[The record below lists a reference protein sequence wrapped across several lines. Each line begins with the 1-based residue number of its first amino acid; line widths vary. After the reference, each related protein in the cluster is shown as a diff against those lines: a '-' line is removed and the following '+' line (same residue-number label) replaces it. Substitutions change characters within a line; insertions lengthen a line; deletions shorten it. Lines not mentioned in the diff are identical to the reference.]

1 VPLDKEDQVIKLL
14 VQLLLHVLDHSN
26 ITVSGILNPVVPVD
40 SAQMNQDTSL
50 ELIDQD
56 VTDHK
61 RSVTASQDLIPKF
74 GTVLDAQ

>member
-61 RSVTASQDLIPKF
+61 RSVTASLDLIPKF